1 MSTIQQIGPASGSVL
16 PDGGSGDRLRG
27 LIETFAGPGAD
38 HLVEQVVAA
47 AAAVCSA
54 GYAGLVEVGPVAEN
68 ARPVHMHAPPGDPL
82 AVLRWLRDGTVL
94 TTLAARSDPL
104 RLPREE
110 RTGQPGFLAV
120 PVPLA
125 SRGQAYLWVA
135 GRRFDHRDEDLL
147 VRFATAAGRALEA
160 AQGFEAATRML
171 RSVHAFARFPSGRE
185 AAAQARVLEG

>member
-1 MSTIQQIGPASGSVL
+1 MSTIQQIGPAAGSVL
-16 PDGGSGDRLRG
+16 PHGGSGDRLRG
-27 LIETFAGPGAD
+27 LIESFAGPGEGR
-38 HLVEQVVAA
+38 LVEQVVAT

-54 GYAGLVEVGPVAEN
+54 GYAGLVEVDPVAER
-68 ARPVHMHAPPGDPL
+68 ARPVHVHAPPGDPL
-82 AVLRWLRDGTVL
+82 AVRRWLRDGTVL

-135 GRRFDHRDEDLL
+135 GRGFDHRDEDLL
-147 VRFATAAGRALEA
+147 VRFATAAGRAMEA
-160 AQGFEAATRML
+160 AQGFAAAVRML
-171 RSVHAFARFPSGRE
+171 RSVHAFTRLS
-185 AAAQARVLEG
+185 